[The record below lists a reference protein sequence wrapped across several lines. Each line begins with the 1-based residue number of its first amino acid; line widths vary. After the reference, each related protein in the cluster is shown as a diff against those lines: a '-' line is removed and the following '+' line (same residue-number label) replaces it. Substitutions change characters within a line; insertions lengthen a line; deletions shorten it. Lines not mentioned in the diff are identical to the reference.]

1 MRHRFVHLGLAA
13 GLVAGAASAAR
24 AQLVT
29 TDARRVGVGGLSLH
43 RGGPLSRYNPA
54 YRVVPAR
61 PAEGPPKL
69 TMPIPIG
76 LFQFLKDHP
85 PRDWDTD
92 PLFNRDSSAF
102 NPIEALN
109 VVLHPPVF
117 YEIKEVPT
125 PTNDVEFT
133 IGKNEL
139 IADLGNTR
147 TVIPSDEFGLGGS
160 SRLLDLGAGVLGF
173 RFGVMGWMHND
184 VGFRLGDRLRAF
196 LKDAEPADTNTR
208 YNMLVDGLVQAGF
221 APTVSYAGRLFG
233 DSTRGLYLGG
243 ALRYYFGAGYIKADG
258 DAGFTTGDTLFSS
271 SNPLTE
277 DIAARIRKSELGNS
291 LGTGFGGD
299 IGLVWISG
307 PIEIGLGVN
316 DIGALL
322 TWSDTKIDSL
332 RWDATGDSIVTTTIA
347 NGVESKTKLPV
358 AYVAN
363 VAFGVGEGTTVGA
376 DIVDNGRGTAIHV
389 GGEKRLGALALRAGV
404 ARDQRKRMQFGW
416 GGGVRFGP
424 VSLDVGF
431 FTHSNSFSDARGI
444 TMATSFSIY

>member
-1 MRHRFVHLGLAA
+1 MRHRLVRLGLAA
-13 GLVAGAASAAR
+13 GLLAGAAATAR
-24 AQLVT
+24 AQIVS
-29 TDARRVGVGGLSLH
+29 TDARRVGMGGLSLH
-43 RGGPLSRYNPA
+43 RGGALTRYNPA

-61 PAEGPPKL
+61 PAETTPKF

-76 LFQFLKDHP
+76 LFQFLSDHP
-85 PRDWDTD
+85 PGDWDTD
-92 PLFNRDSSAF
+92 PLFNPDSTAF

-125 PTNDVEFT
+125 PTNDVEFF
-133 IGKNEL
+133 IGQNQL
-139 IADLGNTR
+139 IMDLGNTQ

-160 SRLLDLGAGVLGF
+160 SRLLDVGAGFLGF

-184 VGFRLGDRLRAF
+184 VGFLLGESLRGI
-196 LKDAEPADTNTR
+196 LKDADPAQPDTR
-208 YNMLVDGLVQAGF
+208 YNMFVDGLIQAGF

-233 DSTRGLYLGG
+233 DSGRGLYLGG
-243 ALRYYFGAGYIKADG
+243 AVRYYLGAAYIQADG
-258 DAGFTTGDTLFSS
+258 DAGFTTGNPIFA
-271 SNPLTE
+271 SNNPVTE
-277 DIAARIRKSELGNS
+277 DFAARIRKSEFGNS
-291 LGTGFGGD
+291 LGHGFGGD
-299 IGLVWISG
+299 VGLVWISG

-316 DIGALL
+316 DIGAQL

-332 RWDATGDSIVTTTIA
+332 RWDATGDSVITTTIA

-376 DIVDNGRGTAIHV
+376 DIVDNGRGTTIHV
-389 GGEKRLGALALRAGV
+389 GGEKRLGMLALRAGV

-444 TMATSFSIY
+444 TMATSFSVY